1 MFNGWH
7 FYIQRIT
14 FIFNGWYISIQR
26 LTFIFNGWHFY
37 IQRFTFI
44 LNDWHF
50 KIQRFTF
57 MFNGWH
63 FYIQRFT
70 FTFNGWHFR
79 STDCDLPNLIIWS
92 SNFARVI
99 EKIFDA
105 AKAKSNMCEK
115 GMAIDRAM
123 IFRYKIFRILSNVIL
138 GQFLFE
144 NEKQPF
150 ENWVSDV
157 WELNGKLFRFS
168 CEGTYI
174 YYIQKK
180 IFFWKSW
187 PQNSHIDM
195 RSKFM
200 CGRNLSTEKLTHFN
214 PKFPFY
220 TEWKHKNVFRRT

>member
-1 MFNGWH
+1 MC
-7 FYIQRIT
+7 
-14 FIFNGWYISIQR
+14 
-26 LTFIFNGWHFY
+26 NGWHFY
-37 IQRFTFI
+37 IQRFTF
-44 LNDWHF
+44 
-50 KIQRFTF
+50 T
-57 MFNGWH
+57 FNGWH

-79 STDCDLPNLIIWS
+79 STNCNLPNLIIWS
-92 SNFARVI
+92 SNFARTI
-99 EKIFDA
+99 ERFFDA
-105 AKAKSNMCEK
+105 AKAKSNMCEE
-115 GMAIDRAM
+115 GMAIDRAI
-123 IFRYKIFRILSNVIL
+123 IFRYKISRILSNVIL

>member
-7 FYIQRIT
+7 FDIQRIA
-14 FIFNGWYISIQR
+14 FMFNGWYIYIQR

-37 IQRFTFI
+37 IQRFAFI

-123 IFRYKIFRILSNVIL
+123 IFRYKISRILSNVIL

-144 NEKQPF
+144 NEKQSF

-157 WELNGKLFRFS
+157 WKLNGKLFRFS
-168 CEGTYI
+168 CGGHTFI
-174 YYIQKK
+174 TNKQN
-180 IFFWKSW
+180 FFLK
-187 PQNSHIDM
+187 
-195 RSKFM
+195 
-200 CGRNLSTEKLTHFN
+200 KLT
-214 PKFPFY
+214 PKFPHWHAHKIY
-220 TEWKHKNVFRRT
+220 VWKKLVNWKINPF